1 MNQYCNRPFSR
12 QLILVS
18 LFCLLMSIVTLTK
31 ANTTILVMGDSL
43 SAEYGLAR
51 GTGWV
56 KLLEDQLQKQ
66 SSPWT
71 IFNAS
76 ISGETTSGGLTR
88 LPALLEQKKPG
99 IVLLELGANDALRG
113 LSVTQTEDN
122 LRKMIQLSKKSGAK
136 VLVFGIQIPPNY
148 GQDYT
153 NQFKAIFSKL
163 AKQEGVELLPFF
175 MQGVV
180 SQKELFQADNIHP
193 NEKAQAILFKNV
205 WGAMTPYQNML
216 RSK

>member
-1 MNQYCNRPFSR
+1 
-12 QLILVS
+12 
-18 LFCLLMSIVTLTK
+18 MSIVTLTK
-31 ANTTILVMGDSL
+31 ANTTILVMGDSI

-113 LSVTQTEDN
+113 LSVTQTEEN

-136 VLVFGIQIPPNY
+136 VLVFGMQIPPNY
-148 GQDYT
+148 GQDYA

-163 AKQEGVELLPFF
+163 AKKEGVELLPFF

-180 SQKELFQADNIHP
+180 FQKELFQADNIHP

-216 RSK
+216 SSKQ